1 MSYSIEWLF
10 LCPFYL
16 LLGFLI
22 CHKIPEM
29 ASNRQVSLTIR
40 INGKEVR
47 NTLQGVGAEI
57 GRLRSDLWKINELDP
72 NFKTKTEELK
82 KARQRYAEINREIN
96 GLPKLMKAASDSF
109 EAQKHKVEQ
118 LRKELDHM
126 SRSSVEYKNKI
137 REYRQEQKK
146 LDDLNTEMTGKPTI
160 WERMAKG
167 VNLFT
172 AVGGLLSLR
181 MMQQGARQLIS
192 LSAELADKQADVRK
206 TTGMTKEEVRA
217 LTQELDKLDTRTSR
231 ADLLSIA
238 EEGGRIGIAKEEIAD
253 FTEAMNKANVALG
266 DVFGSAEA
274 VASTLGKLRFLY
286 KETAEMG
293 VSEAYNAIG
302 SALNELGANGVAN
315 EQNIAA
321 FATRVGALPDAFK
334 PAIADAMALGA
345 AFEESGVN
353 AEVAGRSYSI
363 LIQTAANN
371 TKVFAEVMG
380 TTQEQVTQL
389 LNSNPTEFFLQF
401 AESLK
406 GMDSNGVQ
414 MANTLKKLGI
424 SATGVNMIIG
434 AASSN
439 TDRFRDSI
447 ALANTAM
454 EEGTSLTDEYN
465 VKNENLAATLD
476 KIQKTFVEWIDSDT
490 VQDFVEGL
498 VEWFGALIGAIDRTD
513 EELNGWQRTLNFVTK
528 AIGSLIVVMISYK
541 TISWVL
547 ANATKE
553 NIKQTLLYQ
562 GVIKGKTATMNFAK
576 NSMISY
582 GIIAKGLTGRFIT
595 LRAVTILFGQAL
607 KSIPFVAIASAV
619 IGLISYFTIF
629 SKKTKEAADAQ
640 KEFEESVREAHKSA
654 AEETGKSV
662 AAVKSLINVIKD
674 ETATLENR
682 KKAYQELI
690 KIAPE
695 FNGLLQDEIFN
706 IKELTRVYEEYVTQ
720 LTKVAQAKATKQIHE
735 DAQSEAVKGRAE
747 LFQVERELADAKAK
761 LSGITQYEETQKLH
775 DGVWETVIEETRAYK
790 EQSAAIAELEKEK
803 EKLLD
808 RQKDLDERAESST
821 DFLDAERQRIQAQID
836 FQQKIIDSYEKEGEA
851 FEAFVTE
858 ARKQLKYLNAE
869 MAALGMPGLN
879 DGSDSTTTPTPITDP
894 KKEDPEIERR
904 RRIAA
909 ELTKIERDRIRQQ
922 RDLELANREE
932 RAKLM
937 EEGFAKEAEL
947 LDIERQKKINRLND
961 EQEDLLALQQEY
973 NRRANEEAEKGN
985 KSGAS
990 SFKKQADEL
999 NEIIKE
1005 KSETAYF
1012 IQKTYE
1018 NNLQTLKL
1026 DSLKKQFDEEQKAYE
1041 RRLRNLETEHNNELK
1056 SVVDL
1061 ESAKQV
1067 LRDEYGYSEEELNK
1081 LKDFEK
1087 AKSKITLEQDK
1098 ETYEIQSEQLQ
1109 SQIDQLQGALSADDA
1124 MAGTIWGRM
1133 FDEEQREQIIEWI
1146 ERLQNE
1152 LSKIGKPDD
1161 DQADID
1167 AENKKLGSFIDI
1179 FGFTADEWEKAF
1191 DKLDTMSKKLALV
1204 QMGVQAMTNAWNQ
1217 FYSIQRANMQRD
1229 LDAFTSATNRK
1240 KESLAKQLEE
1250 GYISQ
1255 EVYNAKVAKLDAE
1268 LGKKKAEMEYKS
1280 AMAEWSMS
1288 LMQAATNTAVAV
1300 TAALKVPP
1308 APNVVLASIAGG
1320 LGAIQTGLIAG
1331 NKPKKPEGYFD
1342 GGLTGGSGI
1351 YDSFGRELSDGPL
1364 HANEYVIPEWLRRD
1378 PQIARMEEF
1387 IEARRRGSNPIDS
1400 PISSSGGEIRPNIT
1414 TPVNQQDSDDTNV
1427 ALTLVMRELV
1437 ETLRDF
1443 PTKPIEAKLSRTMEV
1458 AKYISDDLESYN
1470 NHRIKN
1476 KR

>member
-1 MSYSIEWLF
+1 M
-10 LCPFYL
+10 CPFYL
-16 LLGFLI
+16 LFGFLI

-47 NTLQGVGAEI
+47 NTLRGVGAEI
-57 GRLRSDLWKINELDP
+57 GRLRSDLSKINESDP
-72 NFKTKTEELK
+72 NFKPKTEELK

-146 LDDLNTEMTGKPTI
+146 LDELNTEMTGKPTFFEKLAGEADLLTSI
-160 WERMAKG
+160 VAGFVTIR
-167 VNLFT
+167 
-172 AVGGLLSLR
+172 GLAN
-181 MMQQGARQLIS
+181 GARQLIS

-231 ADLLSIA
+231 VDLLSIA

-406 GMDSNGVQ
+406 EMDSNGVQ

-528 AIGSLIVVMISYK
+528 GIGSLIVVMISYK

-562 GVIKGKTATMNFAK
+562 GVIKGKTAVIKLAQIAMMA
-576 NSMISY
+576 Y
-582 GIIAKGLTGRFIT
+582 GVVTKAVAGNMKGARYEAIW
-595 LRAVTILFGQAL
+595 LRAAL
-607 KSIPFVAIASAV
+607 NALPWTAIISAV
-619 IGLISYFTIF
+619 VGLISYLVVFN
-629 SKKTKEAADAQ
+629 KKTKEAADGQ
-640 KEFEESVREAHKSA
+640 KEFEKSVREAHKAA
-654 AEETGKSV
+654 AEETGKSI

-690 KIAPE
+690 RIAPE

-747 LFQVERELADAKAK
+747 LFQVERELADAKAE
-761 LSGITQYEETQKLH
+761 LSGIRQYEETQKLH

-790 EQSAAIAELEKEK
+790 KQSEAIAELEKER

-808 RQKDLDERAESST
+808 RQKDLDKRAESST
-821 DFLDAERQRIQAQID
+821 AFLDAERQRIQAQID

-851 FEAFVTE
+851 FEGFVTK

-879 DGSDSTTTPTPITDP
+879 DGSDSPTTPTTTITDP
-894 KKEDPEIERR
+894 KKEDPEIARR
-904 RRIAA
+904 QRIAA

-947 LDIERQKKINRLND
+947 LDIERQKKVNRLND
-961 EQEDLLALQQEY
+961 EQEDLMALQQEY

-1041 RRLRNLETEHNNELK
+1041 RRLKNLETEHNNELK

-1061 ESAKQV
+1061 ESAKKE
-1067 LRDEYGYSEEELNK
+1067 LRDKYGYSEEELNK

-1087 AKSKITLEQDK
+1087 AKSKIVLEQQQ

-1124 MAGTIWGRM
+1124 MADTIWGRM

-1152 LSKIGKPDD
+1152 LSKIGKPEDD
-1161 DQADID
+1161 DSADID

-1179 FGFTADEWEKAF
+1179 FGFTADQWEEVF
-1191 DKLDTMSKKLALV
+1191 QNLDTMSGKLALV

-1268 LGKKKAEMEYKS
+1268 LEKKKAEMEYKS
-1280 AMAEWSMS
+1280 AMAEWKQS
-1288 LMQAATNTAVAV
+1288 LFQAATNTAVGV
-1300 TAALKVPP
+1300 TSALAMTPP
-1308 APNVVLASIAGG
+1308 NFVIAGIVG
-1320 LGAIQTGLIAG
+1320 GIGAIQAGLIAG